1 MRRMPVGD
9 LDEGGKS
16 SATLMEKGAGAEKE
30 APARVLVI
38 DDDRMSQMLLQR
50 NLKQAGYETATA
62 SDGISGLETLRA
74 GAFDLVL
81 LDFVLPGMDGYDVLA
96 EIVKDEKLRSIPVVV
111 VSGIDDDANASV
123 LVEAGAADYLTKPVD
138 SGLLRARVSRCI
150 EGKRMREKNLRLY
163 MELESNY
170 QQLHELER
178 LRDGLMHLIVHD
190 LRTPLAS
197 LLASL
202 QMLGEGED
210 RSPEGRAELL
220 EVASKSGD
228 ALMAMVNDLLDV
240 HQVESGVLA
249 LERAEVDLGEL
260 ARGAV
265 EKVRGIAVAR
275 SIEIELDVA
284 QGAGKVLV
292 DERKIDRVLVNL
304 LGNALKAS
312 RSKTRLHV
320 RCTGDDASAVVEV
333 EDHGVGI
340 AATDLPHVFE
350 RFYRVKTKTR
360 TPSTGL
366 GLAFCKMIVE
376 SHGGQIW
383 AESTLGEGSRF
394 RFTLPRPPR

>member
-1 MRRMPVGD
+1 MRSEQDVGPASTVP
-9 LDEGGKS
+9 EIP
-16 SATLMEKGAGAEKE
+16 APAGTEP
-30 APARVLVI
+30 PARVLII

-62 SDGISGLETLRA
+62 SDGISGLELLRTSP
-74 GAFDLVL
+74 FDLVL
-81 LDFVLPGMDGYDVLA
+81 LDFVLPGMDGYDVLS
-96 EIVKDEKLRSIPVVV
+96 EIVKDERLKSIPVVV

-138 SGLLRARVSRCI
+138 SGLLRARVGRCV
-150 EGKRMREKNLRLY
+150 ESKRMREHNQRLFA
-163 MELESNY
+163 ELEANY
-170 QQLHELER
+170 QELHRLEQ

-190 LRTPLAS
+190 LRTPLTS
-197 LLASL
+197 LLATL
-202 QMLGEGED
+202 QLLSDGETRSED
-210 RSPEGRAELL
+210 AKTELL

-249 LERAEVDLGEL
+249 LDRAEVDLAEL
-260 ARGAV
+260 TRSAV
-265 EKVRGIAVAR
+265 EKIHGIAVAR
-275 SIEIELDVA
+275 NIDVDVDVA
-284 QGAGKVLV
+284 PGAGTVWV
-292 DERKIDRVLVNL
+292 DARKIDRVLVNL

-312 RSKTRLHV
+312 RSKTKLHV

-340 AATDLPHVFE
+340 SSTDLPHVFE
-350 RFYRVKTKTR
+350 RFYRVLTKTR

-376 SHGGQIW
+376 AHGGQIW
-383 AESTLGEGSRF
+383 AESALGEGSRF
-394 RFTLPRPPR
+394 RFTLPRR